1 MGLHNPPD
9 TSSNIIPPDTATCDR
24 ATASPLT
31 MIKRLFFATLI
42 LTLFLPILPA
52 QAQDA
57 TPPPG
62 PVYIIQPGDSMSLI
76 ASRFGV
82 TLTDLMTA
90 NNMSDPNNIAAGAKI
105 VIPGLEG
112 ISGVLMTEV
121 LNYGDTLR
129 SLSRRNRVS
138 EAFLRKLNH
147 ITSPSELYAGM
158 GVILP
163 QQDNVTPLQH
173 RLSLAQGETL
183 LEAAIRASSD
193 PWTLKTVNE
202 LPATWAALPGDVLYS
217 PTGVPETSEVNGM
230 PSAFA
235 RVQVTPLPMTQGGTS
250 KIVIQTQP
258 GISLSG
264 RLVDMPLHFFQQE
277 DGSYVTL
284 QGIHA
289 MLTPGPYPLRLEATL
304 PDGSHQVYEQMVVIQ
319 SGFYPNDPLLLVE
332 PETIDPAVTEPE
344 TEKIIALTRP
354 ATPTRYWQ
362 GIFQS
367 PAYFPDCFTSR
378 YGNRRTYIGA
388 GTGQE
393 YYSFHSGVDFC
404 GGTGLPIL
412 APADGVIV
420 FADFLTVR
428 GNATLIDHGWGIY
441 SGFWHQSEIKV
452 KAGQVVRKGEIIGL
466 VGGTGRV
473 TGAHLHWEVWA
484 NGIQVNPMNWLEK
497 AFP

>member
-1 MGLHNPPD
+1 
-9 TSSNIIPPDTATCDR
+9 
-24 ATASPLT
+24 
-31 MIKRLFFATLI
+31 MIKRLFFAVLI
-42 LTLFLPILPA
+42 LILSLPVLPA
-52 QAQDA
+52 QAQDT

-82 TLTDLMTA
+82 TLADLMAA
-90 NNMSDPNNIAAGAKI
+90 NNMSDPNNIAAGARL

-112 ISGVLMTEV
+112 ISGVLTTEV
-121 LNYGDTLR
+121 VDYGDTLH
-129 SLSRRNRVS
+129 SLSRRNRVP

-163 QQDNVTPLQH
+163 QQENFTPLQN
-173 RLSLAQGETL
+173 RVSLAQGDTL
-183 LEAAIRASSD
+183 LEAAIRAGGN
-193 PWTLKTVNE
+193 PWTLKTINE
-202 LPATWAALPGDVLYS
+202 LPGTWAALPGDVLYS
-217 PTGVPETSEVNGM
+217 PTGVPETNEANGM

-235 RVQVTPLPMTQGGTS
+235 SVRVTPLPMTQGGTS

-258 GISLSG
+258 GVSLG
-264 RLVDMPLHFFQQE
+264 GMLVDMPLNFFQQD

-284 QGIHA
+284 QGIHV
-289 MLTPGPYPLRLEATL
+289 MLAPGPYPLRLEATL
-304 PDGSHQVYEQMVVIQ
+304 PDGSRQSYEQMVIVQ

-332 PETIDPAVTEPE
+332 PETIDPAITEPE
-344 TEKIIALTRP
+344 TQQIIELTRP

-378 YGNRRTYIGA
+378 YGNRRTYIGS

-404 GGTGLPIL
+404 GGSGLPIT

-428 GNATLIDHGWGIY
+428 GNATLIDHGWGVY
-441 SGFWHQSEIKV
+441 SGFWHQSELKV
-452 KAGQVVRKGEIIGL
+452 TAGQVVKKGEIIGL

-484 NGIQVNPMNWLEK
+484 NGIQVNPMEWLSK

>member
-1 MGLHNPPD
+1 
-9 TSSNIIPPDTATCDR
+9 
-24 ATASPLT
+24 
-31 MIKRLFFATLI
+31 MIRRLFFAVLI
-42 LTLFLPILPA
+42 LTLSLPILTA
-52 QAQDA
+52 QAQDT

-82 TLTDLMTA
+82 TLAELMA
-90 NNMSDPNNIAAGAKI
+90 VNNISDSNNIAAGAKI

-112 ISGVLMTEV
+112 ISGVLTTEV
-121 LNYGDTLR
+121 LNYGDTLH
-129 SLSRRNRVS
+129 SLSRRNRVPES
-138 EAFLRKLNH
+138 FLRKLNH

-163 QQDNVTPLQH
+163 QQENITPLQN
-173 RLSLAQGETL
+173 RVSLAQGETL
-183 LEAAIRASSD
+183 LEVAIRAGST
-193 PWTLKTVNE
+193 PWTLKTINE
-202 LPATWAALPGDVLYS
+202 LSGTWAALPGDVLYS
-217 PTGVPETSEVNGM
+217 PTGVPESSEPNGM

-235 RVQVTPLPMTQGGTS
+235 SVQVTPLPMTQGGTS
-250 KIVIQTQP
+250 KIVIQTKP
-258 GISLSG
+258 GISLG
-264 RLVDMPLHFFQQE
+264 GMLVDMPLNFFQQD

-304 PDGSHQVYEQMVVIQ
+304 PDGSRQSYEQMVVVQ

-332 PETIDPAVTEPE
+332 PETIDPAITEPE
-344 TEKIIALTRP
+344 TQQIIELTRP
-354 ATPTRYWQ
+354 ANPTRYWQ

-378 YGNRRTYIGA
+378 YGNRRTYIGS

-404 GGTGLPIL
+404 GGSGLPII

-428 GNATLIDHGWGIY
+428 GNATIIDHGWGVY
-441 SGFWHQSEIKV
+441 SGFWHQSELKV
-452 KAGQVVRKGEIIGL
+452 TAGQMVRKGEVIGL

-484 NGIQVNPMNWLEK
+484 NGIQVNPMEWLEK

>member
-1 MGLHNPPD
+1 M
-9 TSSNIIPPDTATCDR
+9 ATCNW
-24 ATASPLT
+24 ATALLST
-31 MIKRLFFATLI
+31 MIKRLFFALLI

-52 QAQDA
+52 QAQDT

-76 ASRFGV
+76 ASRFGI
-82 TLTDLMTA
+82 TLNDLMA
-90 NNMSDPNNIAAGAKI
+90 VNNMSDPNNIAAGARL

-112 ISGVLMTEV
+112 VSGVLTTEV
-121 LNYGDTLR
+121 VEYGDTLH
-129 SLSRRNRVS
+129 SLSRRNRVPES
-138 EAFLRKLNH
+138 FLRKLNH

-163 QQDNVTPLQH
+163 QQENFTPLQN
-173 RLSLAQGETL
+173 RVSLAQGETL
-183 LEAAIRASSD
+183 LEAAIRAGGD
-193 PWTLKTVNE
+193 PWTLKTINE
-202 LPATWAALPGDVLYS
+202 LPGTWAALPGDVLYS
-217 PTGVPETSEVNGM
+217 PSGSDETNETNGM

-235 RVQVTPLPMTQGGTS
+235 SVRVTPLPMTQGGTS

-258 GISLSG
+258 GVSLG
-264 RLVDMPLHFFQQE
+264 GTLVDMPLTFFQQD

-304 PDGSHQVYEQMVVIQ
+304 PDGSRQSFEQMVVVQ
-319 SGFYPNDPLLLVE
+319 SGFYPNDPVLLVE
-332 PETIDPAVTEPE
+332 PETIDPAITEPE
-344 TEKIIALTRP
+344 TQKIVELTRP

-378 YGNRRTYIGA
+378 YGNRRTYIGS

-404 GGTGLPIL
+404 GGSGLPIT
-412 APADGVIV
+412 APADGIVV

-428 GNATLIDHGWGIY
+428 GNATIIDHGWGIY
-441 SGFWHQSEIKV
+441 SGFWHQSELKV
-452 KAGQVVRKGEIIGL
+452 IAGQMVRKGEIIGL

-484 NGIQVNPMNWLEK
+484 NGIQVNPMEWLNK
-497 AFP
+497 VFP

>member
-1 MGLHNPPD
+1 MAISAPG
-9 TSSNIIPPDTATCDR
+9 TALL
-24 ATASPLT
+24 LT
-31 MIKRLFFATLI
+31 MIRRTFSI
-42 LTLFLPILPA
+42 LLLLALLLPISPA
-52 QAQDA
+52 QAQETTPA
-57 TPPPG
+57 TG
-62 PVYIIQPGDSMSLI
+62 PIYIIQPGDSMSLI

-82 TLTDLMTA
+82 TLTELMAA
-90 NNMSDPNNIAAGAKI
+90 NNISDPNNIAAGARI
-105 VIPGLEG
+105 IIPGLEG
-112 ISGVLMTEV
+112 INGVLTTEV
-121 LNYGDTLR
+121 VNYGETLH
-129 SLSRRNRVS
+129 SISRRNRVP

-147 ITSPSELYAGM
+147 ITSPSELYAGL

-163 QQDNVTPLQH
+163 QQENFTPLQS
-173 RLSLAQGETL
+173 RVSLTQGETL
-183 LEAAIRASSD
+183 LEAAARAGSQT
-193 PWTLKTVNE
+193 WALQQVNE
-202 LPATWAALPGDVLYS
+202 LGGTWAAIPGDVLY
-217 PTGVPETSEVNGM
+217 VPNQSAETNQVNGM

-235 RVQVTPLPMTQGGTS
+235 NVSVGPLPMTQGGTT
-250 KIVIQTQP
+250 KIVIQPQP
-258 GISLSG
+258 GVSLG
-264 RLVDMPLHFFQQE
+264 GVLVDMPLHFFQQD

-289 MLTPGPYPLRLEATL
+289 MLTPGPYPLKLEATL
-304 PDGSHQVYEQMVVIQ
+304 PDGTQQSYEQMVVVQ

-332 PETIDPAVTEPE
+332 PETIDPAITQPE
-344 TEKIIALTRP
+344 TQRIIELTRP

-378 YGNRRTYIGA
+378 YGNRRTYIGS
-388 GTGQE
+388 GTGEE

-404 GGTGLPIL
+404 GGEGLPIL

-428 GNATLIDHGWGIY
+428 GNATIIDHGWGVY

-452 KAGQVVRKGEIIGL
+452 TAGQMVRKGEIIGQ

-484 NGIQVNPMNWLEK
+484 NGVQVNPMEWLDK

>member
-1 MGLHNPPD
+1 
-9 TSSNIIPPDTATCDR
+9 
-24 ATASPLT
+24 
-31 MIKRLFFATLI
+31 MIKRLFFAILV
-42 LTLFLPILPA
+42 LTLLLPLLPA
-52 QAQDA
+52 QAQDS

-62 PVYIIQPGDSMSLI
+62 PTYIIQPGDSMSLI

-82 TLTDLMTA
+82 TLADLMAA
-90 NNMSDPNNIAAGAKI
+90 NDIGDPNNIAAGAKI
-105 VIPGLEG
+105 IIPGLEG

-121 LNYGDTLR
+121 LNYGDTLH
-129 SLSRRNRVS
+129 SLSRRNRVP
-138 EAFLRKLNH
+138 EPFLRKLNR

-163 QQDNVTPLQH
+163 QQENFTPLQN

-183 LEAAIRASSD
+183 LEAAIRSGGN
-193 PWTLKTVNE
+193 PWTLKTINE
-202 LPATWAALPGDVLYS
+202 LPGTWSALPGDVLYS
-217 PTGVPETSEVNGM
+217 PSGAPEASDANGM
-230 PSAFA
+230 PSAFDSV
-235 RVQVTPLPMTQGGTS
+235 RVTPLPMTQGGTS
-250 KIVIQTQP
+250 KIIIQTQP
-258 GISLSG
+258 GVSLG
-264 RLVDMPLHFFQQE
+264 GMLVDMPLNFFQQE
-277 DGSYVTL
+277 DGSYVAL
-284 QGIHA
+284 QGVHV
-289 MLTPGPYPLRLEATL
+289 MLTPGPHPLKLEATL
-304 PDGSHQVYEQMVVIQ
+304 PDGSRQSYEQMVIVQ
-319 SGFYPNDPLLLVE
+319 SGFYPDDPLLLVE
-332 PETIDPAVTEPE
+332 PETIDPAITAPE
-344 TEKIIALTRP
+344 TQQIVALTRP

-378 YGNRRTYIGA
+378 YGNRRAYLGA

-404 GGTGLPIL
+404 GGAGLPIT

-428 GNATLIDHGWGIY
+428 GYATLIDHGWGVY

-452 KAGQVVRKGEIIGL
+452 TAGQMVRKGEIVGL

-484 NGIQVNPMNWLEK
+484 NGIQVNPMEWLDK

>member
-1 MGLHNPPD
+1 
-9 TSSNIIPPDTATCDR
+9 
-24 ATASPLT
+24 
-31 MIKRLFFATLI
+31 MIKRVFLAI
-42 LTLFLPILPA
+42 LLLALLLPFGAA
-52 QAQDA
+52 QAQDS
-57 TPPPG
+57 TPSSG
-62 PVYIIQPGDSMSLI
+62 PVYIVQPGDSMSLI

-82 TLTDLMTA
+82 TLADLMAA
-90 NNMSDPNNIAAGAKI
+90 NNISDPNNLAAGAKLI
-105 VIPGLEG
+105 IPGLEG
-112 ISGVLMTEV
+112 ISGVLTTEI
-121 LNYGDTLR
+121 LNYGETLH
-129 SLSRRNRVS
+129 SLSRRNRVPES
-138 EAFLRKLNH
+138 FLRKLNH

-163 QQDNVTPLQH
+163 QQENFTPLQY
-173 RLSLAQGETL
+173 RVSLAQGETL
-183 LEAAIRASSD
+183 LEAAIRADSN
-193 PWTLKTVNE
+193 PWTLKTINE
-202 LPATWAALPGDVLYS
+202 LPGTWAALPGDILYS
-217 PTGVPETSEVNGM
+217 LTGASETGQANGM

-235 RVQVTPLPMTQGGTS
+235 SVRVTPLPMTQGGTS
-250 KIVIQTQP
+250 KVVIQTQP
-258 GISLSG
+258 GVSLG
-264 RLVDMPLHFFQQE
+264 GMLVDMPLHFFPQD
-277 DGSYVTL
+277 DGSYATL

-304 PDGSHQVYEQMVVIQ
+304 PDGTRQAYEQMVVVQ

-344 TEKIIALTRP
+344 MQKIIELTRP

-378 YGNRRTYIGA
+378 YGNRRTYIGS

-404 GGTGLPIL
+404 GGAGLPIL

-452 KAGQVVRKGEIIGL
+452 TVGQTVRKGELIGL

-484 NGIQVNPMNWLEK
+484 NGIQVNPMDWLNQ

>member
-1 MGLHNPPD
+1 
-9 TSSNIIPPDTATCDR
+9 
-24 ATASPLT
+24 
-31 MIKRLFFATLI
+31 MIKRLVFALLI
-42 LTLFLPILPA
+42 LTLLLPNLPA
-52 QAQDA
+52 QAQDS

-62 PVYIIQPGDSMSLI
+62 PIYIIQPGDSMSLI

-82 TLTDLMTA
+82 TLNDLMAA
-90 NNMSDPNNIAAGAKI
+90 NNISDPNNIAAGAKI
-105 VIPGLEG
+105 IIPGLEG

-129 SLSRRNRVS
+129 SLSRRNRIPES
-138 EAFLRKLNH
+138 FLRKLNH
-147 ITSPSELYAGM
+147 ITSPSELYAGL

-163 QQDNVTPLQH
+163 QQENIPPLEH
-173 RLSLAQGETL
+173 RLSLSPGETL
-183 LEAAIRASSD
+183 LEAAIRAGSD

-202 LPATWAALPGDVLYS
+202 LPGTWSALPGDVLYS
-217 PTGVPETSEVNGM
+217 PSGAAEESAVNGM
-230 PSAFA
+230 PSAFTSV
-235 RVQVTPLPMTQGGTS
+235 RVNPLPMTQGITS

-258 GISLSG
+258 GVSLG
-264 RLVDMPLHFFQQE
+264 GMLVDMPLHFFQQD

-304 PDGSHQVYEQMVVIQ
+304 PDGSRQSYEQMVVVQ

-332 PETIDPAVTEPE
+332 PETIDPTITEPE
-344 TEKIIALTRP
+344 TQQILALTRP

-378 YGNRRTYIGA
+378 YGNRRTYIGS
-388 GTGQE
+388 GTGEE

-404 GGTGLPIL
+404 GGAGLPIL

-428 GNATLIDHGWGIY
+428 GNATLIDHGWGVY

-452 KAGQVVRKGEIIGL
+452 TAGQTVRKGELIGL

-484 NGIQVNPMNWLEK
+484 NGIQVNPMEWLNK
-497 AFP
+497 VFP